1 MSRKAASAWEQE
13 QKKQFDK
20 AVKNNSIKALKNI
33 IDIANN
39 AKDMR
44 IKLQANIFLVEK
56 AIGKDYRAFENEIEN
71 REETRNV
78 TIKLI
83 SQGKSY
89 IPSKE
94 DESDLKRIE
103 NNEMLCGDD
112 TEMEQWDVDVNTDE
126 DNEDWGSDVYNP

>member
-1 MSRKAASAWEQE
+1 MSRKVASVGEQE

-39 AKDMR
+39 AKNMR
-44 IKLQANIFLVEK
+44 IRLQANIFLVEK
-56 AIGKDYRAFENEIEN
+56 AVGKDYRAFENEIEN

-89 IPSKE
+89 IPNKE